1 MRIVAIETSGKAGE
15 VALAE
20 DREILAQGL
29 LDPRQRHTQ
38 LLVPTIRDLLAQV
51 GWRAKDVQLIA
62 ISIGPGSYTGLRVG
76 LTCAKTLAYAT
87 GAEVAAVNTLEAI
100 ACNPPPDALRVSVI
114 SDAQRQEVYRA
125 KFGRPQAGAE
135 LKVTQAT
142 AIVPVEQWAA
152 ALAPESVVL
161 GPGLRRFRDLV
172 PQTITVAPDSLW
184 DPRAAA
190 IAKLGY
196 AQYLAGRRDDYL
208 QLQPLYFRKSAAE
221 EKWDARHGPSRDP
234 STPTAGG

>member
-1 MRIVAIETSGKAGE
+1 MRIVALETSGKAGE
-15 VALAE
+15 VALA
-20 DREILAQGL
+20 DGRNILAEGK

-51 GWRAKDVQLIA
+51 GWRATDVQLIA

-100 ACNPPPDALRVSVI
+100 ACNAPAEARRVSVI

-125 KFGRPQAGAE
+125 EFSREQAGAA
-135 LKVTQAT
+135 LKMTQTT
-142 AIVPVEQWAA
+142 AIVPVRQWVD
-152 ALAPESVVL
+152 ALAAESVVF

-172 PQTITVAPDSLW
+172 PQSIAIAPESLW
-184 DPRAAA
+184 DPRASAVA
-190 IAKLGY
+190 QLGY
-196 AQYLAGRRDDYL
+196 DQYLAGRRDDYL

-221 EKWDARHGPSRDP
+221 EKWDARHPSSRSP
-234 STPTAGG
+234 ANPPAGD

>member
-1 MRIVAIETSGKAGE
+1 MRILAIETSGRAGE

-20 DREILAQGL
+20 DGQIVVEGE

-51 GWRAKDVQLIA
+51 GWRAKDVALIA

-100 ACNPPPDALRVSVI
+100 AHNAPAEALRISVI
-114 SDAQRQEVYRA
+114 SDAQRREVYRA
-125 KFGRPQAGAE
+125 EFGRAGPGAALE
-135 LKVTQAT
+135 AAQAT
-142 AIVPVEQWAA
+142 AIVPIQEWAE
-152 ALAPESVVL
+152 ALVPATTVL
-161 GPGLRRFRDLV
+161 GPGLRRFREMV
-172 PQTITVAPDSLW
+172 PQGCPVAPEELW

-190 IAKLGY
+190 IARLGY
-196 AQYLAGRRDDYL
+196 SQYVAGRRDDYL

-221 EKWDARHGPSRDP
+221 EKWEGRRGVR
-234 STPTAGG
+234 